1 MQVSVSLRAEI
12 LETRSGPASSVEA
25 AEQNLGS
32 KDQLH
37 RQAGLHPPEHVRA
50 VLLTRPKDHWP
61 CCHPTSQRKQGIFLG
76 DTVGK

>member
-32 KDQLH
+32 KDQLR
-37 RQAGLHPPEHVRA
+37 RQAGLHPPSMFVLFYSLGPKTTGPAVTLHLRENRA
-50 VLLTRPKDHWP
+50 F
-61 CCHPTSQRKQGIFLG
+61 S
-76 DTVGK
+76 